1 MGDLDARVGNNNTSG
16 EEVMGKFDI
25 GVLNDNRERLCDFC
39 SAKWF
44 VKTGTIFPQDIH
56 KLTWRSPDWRTVNQI
71 DRFLVNRNMR
81 ISILDT
87 GVMKRA
93 NVNSDHY
100 LVKTRI
106 RLELVRTEGRMNVR
120 ERFHVSK
127 LQSEVQH

>member
-1 MGDLDARVGNNNTSG
+1 MVHLTWNN
-16 EEVMGKFDI
+16 
-25 GVLNDNRERLCDFC
+25 L
-39 SAKWF
+39 
-44 VKTGTIFPQDIH
+44 PQDIH
-56 KLTWRSPDWRTVNQI
+56 KLTWRSSDGWTVNQI

-87 GVMKRA
+87 GVMRGA

-120 ERFHVSK
+120 ERFDVSK
-127 LQSEVQH
+127 LQSEEIRTRYNIELRNGFET

>member
-1 MGDLDARVGNNNTSG
+1 MVHLTWNN
-16 EEVMGKFDI
+16 
-25 GVLNDNRERLCDFC
+25 L
-39 SAKWF
+39 
-44 VKTGTIFPQDIH
+44 PQDIH
-56 KLTWRSPDWRTVNQI
+56 KLTWRSSDGWTVNQI

-87 GVMKRA
+87 GVMRGA

-120 ERFHVSK
+120 ERFDVSK
-127 LQSEVQH
+127 LPSEVQH